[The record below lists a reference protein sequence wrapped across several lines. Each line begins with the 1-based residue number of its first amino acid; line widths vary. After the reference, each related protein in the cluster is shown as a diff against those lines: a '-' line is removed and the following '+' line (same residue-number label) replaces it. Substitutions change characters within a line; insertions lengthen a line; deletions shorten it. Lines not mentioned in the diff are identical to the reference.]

1 MVFGVREK
9 FAALVSGK
17 EKIPRL
23 VLGWGREK
31 LTARFWGLGKITFKV
46 FEGRVKLPAW
56 CGGRKMLPT
65 WFGELGKNFQHGLGV
80 QKNFCMVLVVWKN
93 SLHDFGGR
101 ENSPHSFVEGK
112 KLPAWLVMGE
122 VKKLPAWFRLKNEKL
137 PAWFNWFW
145 L

>member
-1 MVFGVREK
+1 MVFGVSEK

-31 LTARFWGLGKITFKV
+31 LTARFWGIGKITFKV

-80 QKNFCMVLVVWKN
+80 WKN

-122 VKKLPAWFRLKNEKL
+122 GKKLPAWFRLKNEKL
-137 PAWFNWFW
+137 LAWFNWFW